1 MHKEQMHT
9 FCSPAH
15 ETSNPHQHS
24 HAYGSIP
31 PHATHPP
38 YGSIEVIAGCM
49 FSGKTEELIRRLR
62 RAQIARQR
70 VEIFKPA
77 IDNRYSASEVVS
89 HSQAKIESQVVQ
101 HSSHIVERSSE
112 ADVVGVDE
120 AQFFDEGIVDVC
132 EALANQGKRVIV
144 AGLDLDYRGK
154 PFGPMPHLMAIAEY
168 VTKTLAVCMQS
179 GLPASRSQRLTANRD
194 LVAVGHTD
202 QYEARHRAYFEPPV
216 I

>member
-1 MHKEQMHT
+1 
-9 FCSPAH
+9 
-15 ETSNPHQHS
+15 
-24 HAYGSIP
+24 
-31 PHATHPP
+31 
-38 YGSIEVIAGCM
+38 M
-49 FSGKTEELIRRLR
+49 FSGKTEELIRRVR

-70 VEIFKPA
+70 VEIFKPT

-89 HSQAKIESQVVQ
+89 HSQSKIESHVVA
-101 HSSHIVERSSE
+101 HSSEIVERSHE

-120 AQFFDEGIVDVC
+120 AQFFDDGIVDVC

-179 GLPASRSQRLTANRD
+179 GLPASRSQRLSANRD
-194 LVAVGHTD
+194 LVAVGHSD
-202 QYEARHRAYFEPPV
+202 QYEARHRAFFEPPLV
-216 I
+216 